1 MQKLLN
7 NFKNIFIGISEGIQS
22 FRTYKKGKV
31 K

>member
-7 NFKNIFIGISEGIQS
+7 NFKNIFIGLVEGIQT
-22 FRTYKKGKV
+22 FRTYKRGKV

>member
-7 NFKNIFIGISEGIQS
+7 NFKNIFIGLSDGLQA
-22 FRTYKKGKV
+22 FRNYKVGKV